1 MTLFPPPPPHP
12 RLLRVEANPYAAV
25 AVGLARQR
33 QHPLDDMWPPLGHV
47 MLGQC
52 LGAGAAVGYAKLIVA
67 EMRR

>member
-1 MTLFPPPPPHP
+1 M
-12 RLLRVEANPYAAV
+12 RVESNPYVAV

-33 QHPLDDMWPPLGHV
+33 QHALDDTWPPLGHV
-47 MLGQC
+47 ILGQC